1 MKFEPHNYQRYCI
14 RRMLQEPAL
23 ALFLGMGLGKTV
35 TTLTVI
41 NDLKYNRF
49 QMRKCLVIAPKKVA
63 EDTWTREQSKWEHL
77 RLLRVV
83 PVLGSLQKRIRA
95 LASPGD
101 MYVINRENVA
111 WLVDHYRNDWPFDT
125 VVIDESSSFK
135 SHQAKRFKSLRS
147 IRGHIGR
154 LYELTGTPASNGYI
168 DLWAQIYLLD
178 GGKRLGRTI
187 TEYRNRFFVP
197 GKRNATTVFSYEPR
211 TGAEREIQER
221 IRDICISLSAED
233 YLELPARM
241 DNTRY
246 IRLDT
251 KAQKAYDEME
261 RQRIL
266 EFGGTTLDAGSA
278 AVLSNK
284 LLQLGNGAV
293 YNMTE
298 DGKRE
303 VIEIHDNKVEAFM
316 ELVEELNG
324 KPALVFY
331 NFQHDLERLERALQ
345 KTGLRVRRLEGSRDI
360 EAWNGHEVD
369 ILMAHPASVAY
380 GLNLQQGGSDVVWFG
395 LNWSLELYQQANAR
409 LHRQGQGHTVFVHH
423 LVVAGSVDED
433 VMAALGAKG
442 DCQAELLN
450 ALKARVEN
458 VLKKGWHSGMEVTD
472 DVCDGQ

>member
-1 MKFEPHNYQRYCI
+1 MIFTPHNYQRYCMQ
-14 RRMLQEPAL
+14 RMLQEPAL

-35 TTLTVI
+35 TTLTVL

-77 RLLRVV
+77 RLLRGV

-101 MYVINRENVA
+101 VYVVNRENVT

-135 SHQAKRFKSLRS
+135 SNQAKRFKSLRS
-147 IRGHIGR
+147 IRGHISR
-154 LYELTGTPASNGYI
+154 LYELTGTPASNGYM

-187 TEYRNRFFVP
+187 TEYRNQYFIP
-197 GKRNATTVFSYEPR
+197 GKRNATTIFSYEPR
-211 TGAEREIQER
+211 DGAAGQIQER

-233 YLELPARM
+233 YLELPERI
-241 DNTRY
+241 DN
-246 IRLDT
+246 IRHIKLDG

-261 RQRIL
+261 RARIL
-266 EFGGTTLDAGSA
+266 EFGDTVLDAGSA

-284 LLQLGNGAV
+284 LLQLGNGAM
-293 YNMTE
+293 YNTDE

-303 VIEIHDNKVEAFM
+303 VIEIHGNKVEAFM

-331 NFQHDLERLERALQ
+331 NFRHDLERLERTLR
-345 KTGLRVRRLEGSRDI
+345 KTKLRVRRLEGSADI
-360 EAWNGHEVD
+360 DAWNSRGVD
-369 ILMAHPASVAY
+369 ILLAHPASVAY
-380 GLNLQQGGSDVVWFG
+380 GLNLQQGGNDVVWFG
-395 LNWSLELYQQANAR
+395 LNWSLEQYQQANAR
-409 LHRQGQGHTVFVHH
+409 LHRQGQEHTVFVHH

-433 VMAALGAKG
+433 VMAARGKKG

-450 ALKARVEN
+450 ALKARVEKI
-458 VLKKGWHSGMEVTD
+458 LKRG
-472 DVCDGQ
+472 

>member
-1 MKFEPHNYQRYCI
+1 MIFTPHSYQRYCI
-14 RRMLQEPAL
+14 QRMLQEPAL

-49 QMRKCLVIAPKKVA
+49 QTRKCLVIAPKKVA
-63 EDTWTREQSKWEHL
+63 EDTWTREQAKWEHL
-77 RLLRVV
+77 HLLRVV
-83 PVLGSLQKRIRA
+83 PVLGGLKKRIHA

-101 MYVINRENVA
+101 VYVINRENVA
-111 WLVDHYRNDWPFDT
+111 WLVDYYRNDWPFDT

-147 IRGHIGR
+147 IRGHISR
-154 LYELTGTPASNGYI
+154 LYELTGTPASNGYM

-187 TEYRNRFFVP
+187 TEYRNQYFIP
-197 GKRNATTVFSYEPR
+197 GSRNAITIFSYEPR
-211 TGAEREIQER
+211 EGAEKEIQER

-241 DNTRY
+241 DNIRY
-246 IRLDT
+246 IKLDA

-261 RQRIL
+261 KQRIL
-266 EFGGTTLDAGSA
+266 EFGDTVLDAGSA
-278 AVLSNK
+278 AVLSGK
-284 LLQLGNGAV
+284 LLQLGNGAI
-293 YNMTE
+293 YSTKE

-303 VIEIHDNKVEAFM
+303 VIEIHDNKIEAFM
-316 ELVEELNG
+316 ELIEELNG
-324 KPALVFY
+324 KPVLVFY
-331 NFQHDLERLERALQ
+331 NFQHDLERMERAL
-345 KTGLRVRRLEGSRDI
+345 KRTKLRVRRLEGSRDI
-360 EAWNGHEVD
+360 EAWNEQRVD
-369 ILMAHPASVAY
+369 VLMAHPASVAY

-409 LHRQGQGHTVFVHH
+409 LHRQGQEHTVFVHH

-433 VMAALGAKG
+433 VMTALKAKG
-442 DCQAELLN
+442 NCQAELLN
-450 ALKARVEN
+450 ALKERVERIT
-458 VLKKGWHSGMEVTD
+458 GSR
-472 DVCDGQ
+472 

>member
-1 MKFEPHNYQRYCI
+1 MNFIPHSYQKYCI

-49 QMRKCLVIAPKKVA
+49 QTGRCLVIAPKKVA
-63 EDTWTREQSKWEHL
+63 EDTWAREQKKWEHL

-83 PVLGSLQKRIRA
+83 PVLGSLKKRIRA

-101 MYVINRENVA
+101 VYVINRENVT
-111 WLVDHYRNDWPFDT
+111 WLVDYYRNDWPFDT

-147 IRGHIGR
+147 IRSHIRR
-154 LYELTGTPASNGYI
+154 LYELTGTPASNGYM
-168 DLWAQIYLLD
+168 DLWAQIFLLD

-187 TEYRNRFFVP
+187 TEYRNRFFIP
-197 GKRNATTVFSYEPR
+197 GRRNAATVFNYELR
-211 TGAEREIQER
+211 QGAEKEIQES

-233 YLELPARM
+233 YLELPERL

-246 IRLDT
+246 IRLDA

-261 RQRIL
+261 KQRIL
-266 EFGGTTLDAGSA
+266 EFGDAVLDAGSA
-278 AVLSNK
+278 AALSSK

-293 YNMTE
+293 YSAA
-298 DGKRE
+298 DAGKRE
-303 VIEIHDNKVEAFM
+303 VIEIHDNKIEAFQ

-331 NFQHDLERLERALQ
+331 NFQHDLERLERALK
-345 KTGLRVRRLEGSRDI
+345 KTKLRVRRLEGSGDI
-360 EAWNGHEVD
+360 DAWNGHRVD
-369 ILMAHPASVAY
+369 ILLAHPASVAY

-409 LHRQGQGHTVFVHH
+409 LYRQGQENTVFIHH

-433 VMAALGAKG
+433 VMAALNAKG

-450 ALKARVEN
+450 ALKAMVDRVF
-458 VLKKGWHSGMEVTD
+458 GRI
-472 DVCDGQ
+472 

>member
-1 MKFEPHNYQRYCI
+1 MIFRPHGYQRYCI
-14 RRMLQEPAL
+14 QRMLQEPAL

-35 TTLTVI
+35 TTLTVL

-63 EDTWTREQSKWEHL
+63 EDTWTREQAKWEHL
-77 RLLRVV
+77 RLLKVV

-101 MYVINRENVA
+101 VYVVNRENVA

-135 SHQAKRFKSLRS
+135 SHQAKRFKALRS
-147 IRGHIGR
+147 IRGHISR
-154 LYELTGTPASNGYI
+154 LYELTGTPAANGYM
-168 DLWAQIYLLD
+168 DLWAQVYLLD
-178 GGKRLGRTI
+178 GGRRLGRTI
-187 TEYRNRFFVP
+187 TEYRNQYFIP
-197 GKRNATTVFSYEPR
+197 GSRNATTVFSYEPR
-211 TGAEREIQER
+211 DGAQWQIQER

-233 YLELPARM
+233 YLELPERM
-241 DNTRY
+241 DSTRY
-246 IRLDT
+246 VRLDA

-266 EFGGTTLDAGSA
+266 ELGDTVLDAGSA

-293 YNMTE
+293 YSMGE
-298 DGKRE
+298 DGRRR
-303 VIEIHDNKVEAFM
+303 VAEIHGNKVEAFM

-331 NFQHDLERLERALQ
+331 NFQHDLERLERALRR
-345 KTGLRVRRLEGSRDI
+345 TGLRVRRLEGSRDI
-360 EAWNGHEVD
+360 EDWNGHRVD
-369 ILMAHPASVAY
+369 ILLAHPASVAY

-409 LHRQGQGHTVFVHH
+409 LHRQGQEHTVFVHH
-423 LVVAGSVDED
+423 LVVVGSVDED
-433 VMAALGAKG
+433 VMEALDRKG
-442 DCQAELLN
+442 DCQAELLES
-450 ALKARVEN
+450 LKARVERIQR
-458 VLKKGWHSGMEVTD
+458 KG
-472 DVCDGQ
+472 

>member
-1 MKFEPHNYQRYCI
+1 MIFRPHSYQRYCI
-14 RRMLQEPAL
+14 QRMLQEPAL

-35 TTLTVI
+35 TTLTVL

-63 EDTWTREQSKWEHL
+63 EDTWSRERGKWDHL

-83 PVLGSLQKRIRA
+83 PVLGSLQKRVRA

-101 MYVINRENVA
+101 VYVINRENVT

-125 VVIDESSSFK
+125 VVIDECSSFK
-135 SHQAKRFKSLRS
+135 SHQAKRFKALRS
-147 IRGHIGR
+147 IRCHIDR
-154 LYELTGTPASNGYI
+154 LYELTGTPASNGYM

-178 GGKRLGRTI
+178 GGRRLGRTI
-187 TEYRNRFFVP
+187 TEYRNQYFIP
-197 GKRNATTVFSYEPR
+197 GSRNATTIFSYEPR
-211 TGAEREIQER
+211 DGAQGQIQER

-233 YLELPARM
+233 YLELPERM

-246 IRLDT
+246 IKLDA

-266 EFGGTTLDAGSA
+266 EFGDTVLDAGSA

-284 LLQLGNGAV
+284 LLQLGNGAM
-293 YNMTE
+293 YNVGE
-298 DGKRE
+298 DGKRR
-303 VIEIHDNKVEAFM
+303 VVEIQGNKVEAFM

-331 NFQHDLERLERALQ
+331 NFQHDLERLERALGRT
-345 KTGLRVRRLEGSRDI
+345 KLRVRRLEGSRDI
-360 EAWNGHEVD
+360 EDWNGHRVD
-369 ILMAHPASVAY
+369 ILLAHPASVAY

-409 LHRQGQGHTVFVHH
+409 LHRQGQEHTVFVHH
-423 LVVAGSVDED
+423 LVVVGSVDED
-433 VMAALGAKG
+433 VMEALDRKG
-442 DCQAELLN
+442 DCQAELLES
-450 ALKARVEN
+450 LKARVERIQR
-458 VLKKGWHSGMEVTD
+458 KG
-472 DVCDGQ
+472 

>member
-1 MKFEPHNYQRYCI
+1 MRFNPHGYQRYCI
-14 RRMLQEPAL
+14 QRMLQEEAL

-49 QMRKCLVIAPKKVA
+49 RLQKCLVIAPKKVA
-63 EDTWTREQSKWEHL
+63 EDTWMREQAKWEHL

-83 PVLGSLQKRIRA
+83 PVLGGVKKRIRA

-101 MYVINRENVA
+101 VYVVNRENVV

-135 SHQAKRFKSLRS
+135 SHQAKRFKALRS
-147 IRGHIGR
+147 VRGHIQR
-154 LYELTGTPASNGYI
+154 LYELTGTPASNGYM

-187 TEYRNRFFVP
+187 TEYRNQYFVP
-197 GKRNATTVFSYEPR
+197 GRRNAAVVFSYEPR
-211 TGAEREIQER
+211 QGAEKEIQER

-233 YLELPARM
+233 YLELPERL

-246 IRLDT
+246 IKLDE
-251 KAQKAYDEME
+251 KARRAYREME
-261 RQRIL
+261 KERIL
-266 EFGGTTLDAGSA
+266 EFGDTVLDAGSA
-278 AVLSNK
+278 AVLSSK

-293 YNMTE
+293 YSQTE

-303 VIEIHDNKVEAFM
+303 VVEIHACKVEAFL

-345 KTGLRVRRLEGSRDI
+345 KTKLRVRRLEGSRDI
-360 EAWNGHEVD
+360 DAWNSRTVD
-369 ILMAHPASVAY
+369 ILLAHPASVAY

-409 LHRQGQGHTVFVHH
+409 LHRQGQEHTVFVHH
-423 LVVAGSVDED
+423 LVVEGSVDED
-433 VMAALGAKG
+433 VMAALGKKG
-442 DCQAELLN
+442 DCQAQLLK
-450 ALKARVEN
+450 ALKARVEK
-458 VLKKGWHSGMEVTD
+458 VQKGL
-472 DVCDGQ
+472 